1 MDLLSDLERI
11 FHPRGVAIIGASNR
25 PGNLGGFF
33 LGGFL
38 QQGFDRNQ
46 LYAVHPTEKEVAG
59 VAAYPAV
66 QAIPHDVDLA
76 LVFSPRD
83 SVKGIVKDC
92 VSKGVKGVIICT
104 SGFAE
109 NGESGLKLQTEIA
122 AIALAGG
129 TRIIGPNCVGVY
141 CPESKLINY
150 AGWMPQESGPV
161 GMFSHSGS
169 MTVSIPVA
177 ASIMGMNFSK
187 VISCGN
193 ECDLNAADFLEYF
206 GRDPNTGIVIGYV
219 EGIKDGR
226 RFFQIARDVSKK
238 KPILLWK
245 GGTSDIGSRSAAS
258 HTGALAVKAQV
269 WDAVCKQAG
278 IIKVDCEDDMLDYLQ
293 AFYYLP
299 RPRGNRVAVVS
310 ATGGLGVAIADACAD
325 YGLEVA
331 TLSESTLSRLRNIV
345 PSVGTCLDNPVDI
358 GMMSSFNLQ
367 MGIDTVKA
375 LAQDEGVDIIIKTV
389 GTSNMDLVQNEFAA
403 LAGFDK
409 PMIYIFSRALMAY
422 LKALKPVKGV
432 AIYSTGRRAAQV
444 MSKMIEYERYRSGK

>member
-1 MDLLSDLERI
+1 MDLYSELECI

-38 QQGFDRNQ
+38 QQGFDRNR

-59 VAAYPAV
+59 VKTYPAM

-83 SVKGIVKDC
+83 SVKGVVSDC

-109 NGESGLKLQTEIA
+109 NGADGLKLQREIA
-122 AIALAGG
+122 ETARAGG
-129 TRIIGPNCVGVY
+129 TRVIGPNCVGIF

-177 ASIMGMNFSK
+177 ASVMGVHFSK

-193 ECDLNAADFLEYF
+193 ECDLNTADFLEYF
-206 GRDPNTGIVIGYV
+206 GCDSNTSIVIGYI
-219 EGIKDGR
+219 EGVKDGR
-226 RFFQIARDVSKK
+226 RFFQVARDVSKK

-245 GGTSDIGSRSAAS
+245 GGTSNIGSRSAAS
-258 HTGALAVKAQV
+258 HTGALAVRTQV
-269 WDAVCKQAG
+269 WDALCKQTG
-278 IIKVDCEDDMLDYLQ
+278 IIKVECEDDMLDYLQ

-310 ATGGLGVAIADACAD
+310 ATGGLGVAIADACID

-331 TLSESTLSRLRNIV
+331 TLSESTRSCLRSIV
-345 PSVGTCLDNPVDI
+345 PSVGTCVNNPVDI

-389 GTSNMDLVQNEFAA
+389 GTSNMDLVRNEFAA

-444 MSKMIEYERYRSGK
+444 MSKMLGYERYLSGK

>member
-1 MDLLSDLERI
+1 MDLYSELERI

-38 QQGFDRNQ
+38 NQGFDREQ
-46 LYAVHPTEKEVAG
+46 LFAVHPAEKEVAG
-59 VAAYPAV
+59 VTAYPTV
-66 QAIPHDVDLA
+66 QDIPQNIDLA
-76 LVFSPRD
+76 LVFSPRTT
-83 SVKGIVKDC
+83 VKGVVKDC
-92 VSKGVKGVIICT
+92 VAKGVKGIIIIT

-109 NGESGLKLQTEIA
+109 NGTDGLKLQEEIA
-122 AIALAGG
+122 GIARSGG
-129 TRIIGPNCVGVY
+129 ARIIGPNCVGVY
-141 CPESKLINY
+141 CPESKLVNY

-169 MTVSIPVA
+169 MTVSIPVTA
-177 ASIMGMNFSK
+177 AVTGMHFSK

-206 GRDPNTGIVIGYV
+206 GRDPNTGIVIGYL
-219 EGIKDGR
+219 EGVKDGR
-226 RFFQIARDVSKK
+226 RFFHNAREVSKT

-245 GGTSDIGSRSAAS
+245 GGMSDSGSRSAAS
-258 HTGALAVKAQV
+258 HTGALAVKSQV

-278 IIKVDCEDDMLDYLQ
+278 IVRVDCEDDMIDYLQ

-310 ATGGLGVAIADACAD
+310 ATGGLGVALADACAD
-325 YGLEVA
+325 YGLELAKLSQA
-331 TLSESTLSRLRNIV
+331 TCHRLQSIV
-345 PSVGTCLDNPVDI
+345 PSVGTCLDNPVDL

-375 LAQDEGVDIIIKTV
+375 LAEDNGVDIIIKTV
-389 GTSNMDLVQNEFAA
+389 GTSNLDQVSREFDA
-403 LAGFDK
+403 LKGFDK
-409 PMIYIFSRALMAY
+409 PMVYIFSRAMMAL
-422 LKALKPVKGV
+422 LKEFKPVKGV

-444 MSKMIEYERYRSGK
+444 MSKMLEYERYRSGN

>member
-1 MDLLSDLERI
+1 MDLVSDLERI

-38 QQGFDRNQ
+38 QQGYDRDQ
-46 LYAVHPTEKEVAG
+46 LYAVHPTEKEVSG
-59 VAAYPAV
+59 VKAYPAM
-66 QAIPHDVDLA
+66 QAIPHNVDLA
-76 LVFSPRD
+76 LVFSPCD
-83 SVKGIVKDC
+83 SVKGVVADC
-92 VSKGVKGVIICT
+92 VAKGVKGVIICT

-109 NGESGLKLQTEIA
+109 NGGDGIKLQGEIA
-122 AIALAGG
+122 GIARAGG
-129 TRIIGPNCVGVY
+129 VRIIGPNCVGVY

-150 AGWMPQESGPV
+150 AGWMPRESGPV

-169 MTVSIPVA
+169 MTVSMPVA
-177 ASIMGMNFSK
+177 ASIMGIHFSK

-206 GRDPNTGIVIGYV
+206 GRDPKTGIVIGYV

-226 RFFQIARDVSKK
+226 RFFRIAREVSKN

-258 HTGALAVKAQV
+258 HTGALAVKTQV

-299 RPRGNRVAVVS
+299 RPRGNRVAIVS
-310 ATGGLGVAIADACAD
+310 ATGGLGVAMADACSD
-325 YGLEVA
+325 YGLELA
-331 TLSESTLSRLRNIV
+331 ALSQSTRNRLQGIV
-345 PSVGTCLDNPVDI
+345 PSIGTCVNNPVDI

-367 MGIDTVKA
+367 MGIDTVRA

-389 GTSNMDLVQNEFAA
+389 GTSNLEMVSKEFEA

-409 PMIYIFSRALMAY
+409 PMIYIFSRAMMAL
-422 LKALKPVKGV
+422 LKELKPVKGV
-432 AIYSTGRRAAQV
+432 AIYSTGRRAVQV
-444 MSKMIEYERYRSGK
+444 MSKMLEYERYRSGK

>member
-1 MDLLSDLERI
+1 MDLYSELERI

-38 QQGFDRNQ
+38 QQGFDRDR
-46 LYAVHPTEKEVAG
+46 LYAVHPREKEVAG
-59 VAAYPAV
+59 VAAYHSV
-66 QAIPHDVDLA
+66 QTIPHNVDLA

-92 VSKGVKGVIICT
+92 VAKRVKGIIICT

-109 NGESGLKLQTEIA
+109 NGAEGLKLQEEIA
-122 AIALAGG
+122 AIAREGG
-129 TRIIGPNCVGVY
+129 ARVIGPNCVGVY
-141 CPESKLINY
+141 CPESKLVNF

-169 MTVSIPVA
+169 MTVSMPIA
-177 ASIMGMNFSK
+177 ASMIGMHCSK

-206 GRDPNTGIVIGYV
+206 GRDPNTGIVIGYL
-219 EGIKDGR
+219 EGVKDGR
-226 RFFQIARDVSKK
+226 RFFRNAREVSKT

-245 GGTSDIGSRSAAS
+245 GGMSDLGSRSAAS
-258 HTGALAVKAQV
+258 HTGALAIKSQV

-278 IIKVDCEDDMLDYLQ
+278 IVRVDCEDDMIDYLQ

-310 ATGGLGVAIADACAD
+310 ATGGLGVALADACAD
-325 YGLEVA
+325 YGLELA
-331 TLSESTLSRLRNIV
+331 TLSQTTRDRLQSIV
-345 PSVGTCLDNPVDI
+345 PSVGTCLDNPVDL
-358 GMMSSFNLQ
+358 GMMSAFNLQ

-375 LAQDEGVDIIIKTV
+375 LAEDEGVNMIIKTV
-389 GTSNMDLVQNEFAA
+389 GTSNLELVNKEFEA
-403 LAGFDK
+403 LKGFDK
-409 PMIYIFSRALMAY
+409 PMVYIFSRAMMALM
-422 LKALKPVKGV
+422 KELKPVKGV
-432 AIYSTGRRAAQV
+432 AIFSTGRRAAQV
-444 MSKMIEYERYRSGK
+444 MSKMLEYERYRVG

>member
-1 MDLLSDLERI
+1 MDLFFELERI

-33 LGGFL
+33 LSGFL
-38 QQGFDRNQ
+38 QQGFDRNH

-59 VAAYPAV
+59 VNAYSAV

-83 SVKGIVKDC
+83 SVKGVVRDC
-92 VSKGVKGVIICT
+92 MAKGVKGVIVCT

-109 NGESGLKLQTEIA
+109 YGADGLKQQQEIA
-122 AIALAGG
+122 AIARAGG
-129 TRIIGPNCVGVY
+129 ARVIGPNCVGIF

-177 ASIMGMNFSK
+177 ASVMGVHFSK

-206 GRDPNTGIVIGYV
+206 GRDPNTGIIVGYV
-219 EGIKDGR
+219 EGVKDGR
-226 RFFQIARDVSKK
+226 RFLEVARNVSKK

-258 HTGALAVKAQV
+258 HTGALAMKAQV
-269 WDAVCKQAG
+269 WNALCKQAG
-278 IIKVDCEDDMLDYLQ
+278 IIKADCEDDMLDYLQ
-293 AFYYLP
+293 AFYYLS
-299 RPRGNRVAVVS
+299 RPRGNRVAIVS
-310 ATGGLGVAIADACAD
+310 ATGGMGVVIADACSD

-331 TLSESTLSRLRNIV
+331 TLSKDTRNRLQAIV
-345 PSVGTCLDNPVDI
+345 PSVGTCVDNPVDI

-389 GTSNMDLVQNEFAA
+389 GTSNLDLVSKEFAA
-403 LAGFDK
+403 MAGFDK
-409 PMIYIFSRALMAY
+409 PMVYIFSRAMMSY
-422 LKALKPVKGV
+422 LKDLKPMKGV
-432 AIYSTGRRAAQV
+432 AIYSTGRRAVQV
-444 MSKMIEYERYRSGK
+444 MSKMLEHERYRAER

>member
-1 MDLLSDLERI
+1 MDLYSELERI
-11 FHPRGVAIIGASNR
+11 FHPRSVAIIGASNR

-38 QQGFDRNQ
+38 QQGFDRDR
-46 LYAVHPTEKEVAG
+46 LYAVHPREKEVAG
-59 VAAYPAV
+59 VAAYHSV
-66 QAIPHDVDLA
+66 QTIPHNVDLA

-83 SVKGIVKDC
+83 SVKGVVKDC
-92 VSKGVKGVIICT
+92 VAKGVKGIIICT

-109 NGESGLKLQTEIA
+109 NGAEGLKLQEEIA
-122 AIALAGG
+122 AIAREGG
-129 TRIIGPNCVGVY
+129 ARVIGPNCVGVY
-141 CPESKLINY
+141 CPESKLVNF

-169 MTVSIPVA
+169 MTVSIPIT
-177 ASIMGMNFSK
+177 ASVMGMHCSK

-206 GRDPNTGIVIGYV
+206 GRDPNTGIVIGYL
-219 EGIKDGR
+219 EGVKDGR
-226 RFFQIARDVSKK
+226 RFFRNVREVSKT

-245 GGTSDIGSRSAAS
+245 GGMSDLGSRSAAS
-258 HTGALAVKAQV
+258 HTGALAIKSQV

-278 IIKVDCEDDMLDYLQ
+278 IVRVDCEDDMIDYLQ

-310 ATGGLGVAIADACAD
+310 ATGGLGVALADACAD
-325 YGLEVA
+325 YGLDLAKLSHA
-331 TLSESTLSRLRNIV
+331 TCGRLRAIV
-345 PSVGTCLDNPVDI
+345 PSVGTCLDNPVDL

-375 LAQDEGVDIIIKTV
+375 LAEDEGVDMIIKTV
-389 GTSNMDLVQNEFAA
+389 GTSNLELVNKEFEA
-403 LAGFDK
+403 LKGFDK
-409 PMIYIFSRALMAY
+409 PMVYIFSRAMMAL
-422 LKALKPVKGV
+422 LKELKPVKGV

-444 MSKMIEYERYRSGK
+444 MSKMLEYERYRLGK

>member
-1 MDLLSDLERI
+1 MDLFSELEQI

-38 QQGFDRNQ
+38 NQGFDRDR
-46 LYAVHPTEKEVAG
+46 LYAVHPTAKEVAG
-59 VAAYPAV
+59 IAAYSAV
-66 QAIPHDVDLA
+66 QAIPHNVDLA

-83 SVKGIVKDC
+83 SVKGVVKDC
-92 VSKGVKGVIICT
+92 VSKGVKGIIICT

-109 NGESGLKLQTEIA
+109 NGAGGLKLQDEIA
-122 AIALAGG
+122 GIAREGG
-129 TRIIGPNCVGVY
+129 ARIIGPNCVGVY
-141 CPESKLINY
+141 CPESKIINF
-150 AGWMPQESGPV
+150 ASWMPQESGPV

-177 ASIMGMNFSK
+177 ASMMGMHFSK

-206 GRDPNTGIVIGYV
+206 ERDSETRIVIGYL
-219 EGIKDGR
+219 EGVRDGR
-226 RFFQIARDVSKK
+226 RFLRVARELSKT

-245 GGTSDIGSRSAAS
+245 GGTSDFGARSASS

-269 WDAVCKQAG
+269 WEAMCRQAG
-278 IIKVDCEDDMLDYLQ
+278 IVKVDCEDDMMDYLK

-325 YGLEVA
+325 YGLEMA
-331 TLSESTLSRLRNIV
+331 TLSHSTFERLKDIV
-345 PSVGTCLDNPVDI
+345 PSVGTCVDNPVDL
-358 GMMSSFNLQ
+358 GMMSAFNLQ
-367 MGIDTVKA
+367 MGIDTVKT

-389 GTSNMDLVQNEFAA
+389 GTSNLELVGKEFEA

-409 PMIYIFSRALMAY
+409 PMVYVFSRAMMALM
-422 LKALKPVKGV
+422 KELKPVKGV
-432 AIYSTGRRAAQV
+432 AVYSTGRRAAQV
-444 MSKMIEYERYRSGK
+444 MSKMLEYERYRVG

>member
-1 MDLLSDLERI
+1 MDLYSELERI

-38 QQGFDRNQ
+38 QQGYARDR
-46 LYAVHPTEKEVAG
+46 LYAVHPKEKEVAG

-66 QAIPHDVDLA
+66 QAIPHNVDLA
-76 LVFSPRD
+76 LIFSPRD
-83 SVKGIVKDC
+83 SVKGVVADC
-92 VSKGVKGVIICT
+92 VAKGVKGVIICT

-109 NGESGLKLQTEIA
+109 NGEDGLKLQGEIA
-122 AIALAGG
+122 GIARAGG
-129 TRIIGPNCVGVY
+129 VRIIGPNCVGVY

-169 MTVSIPVA
+169 MTVSMPVA
-177 ASIMGMNFSK
+177 ASIMGVHFSK

-206 GRDPNTGIVIGYV
+206 GRDPNTGIIIGYV

-226 RFFQIARDVSKK
+226 RFLRIAREVSKT

-245 GGTSDIGSRSAAS
+245 GGTSDAGSRSAAS
-258 HTGALAVKAQV
+258 HTGALAIKSQV
-269 WDAVCKQAG
+269 WDAVCNQAG

-310 ATGGLGVAIADACAD
+310 ATGGLGVAMADACSD
-325 YGLEVA
+325 YGLELA
-331 TLSESTLSRLRNIV
+331 TLSQSTRSRLQAIV
-345 PSVGTCLDNPVDI
+345 PSVGTCLDNPVDL

-367 MGIDTVKA
+367 MGIDTVKT
-375 LAQDEGVDIIIKTV
+375 LAQDEGVDMIIKTV
-389 GTSNMDLVQNEFAA
+389 GTSNLEMVSREFEA

-409 PMIYIFSRALMAY
+409 PMIYIFSRAMTAL
-422 LKALKPVKGV
+422 LKELKPVKGV
-432 AIYSTGRRAAQV
+432 AIYSTGRRAVQV
-444 MSKMIEYERYRSGK
+444 MSRMLDYERYRSGA

>member
-1 MDLLSDLERI
+1 MDLYTELERI

-38 QQGFDRNQ
+38 NQGFDRNQ
-46 LYAVHPTEKEVAG
+46 LYAVHPKEKEVAG
-59 VAAYPAV
+59 VAAYPSV
-66 QAIPHDVDLA
+66 QAIPHNIDLA

-83 SVKGIVKDC
+83 SVKGVVSDC
-92 VSKGVKGVIICT
+92 VAKGVKGIIICT

-109 NGESGLKLQTEIA
+109 NGAEGLKLQEEIV
-122 AIALAGG
+122 AIARAGG
-129 TRIIGPNCVGVY
+129 ARIIGPNCVGIY

-169 MTVSIPVA
+169 MTVSMPVA
-177 ASIMGMNFSK
+177 SAMTGMHFSK

-206 GRDPNTGIVIGYV
+206 GRDPNTGIIIGYI
-219 EGIKDGR
+219 EGVKDGR
-226 RFFQIARDVSKK
+226 RFFRAAREVSKT

-245 GGTSDIGSRSAAS
+245 GGTSEFGARSAAS
-258 HTGALAVKAQV
+258 HTGALAVKAQA
-269 WDAVCKQAG
+269 WDAFCRQAG
-278 IIKVDCEDDMLDYLQ
+278 IVRVDCEDDMLDYLQ

-299 RPRGNRVAVVS
+299 RPRGNRAAILS
-310 ATGGLGVAIADACAD
+310 ATGGLGVAIADACAE

-331 TLSESTLSRLRNIV
+331 KLSQRTREHLRQIV
-345 PSVGTCLDNPVDI
+345 PSIGTCIDNPVDL
-358 GMMSSFNLQ
+358 GMMSSFNIQ
-367 MGIDTVKA
+367 MGIDTVRA
-375 LAQDEGVDIIIKTV
+375 LAQDDGVDMIIKTV
-389 GTSNMDLVQNEFAA
+389 GTSNLDQVSREFEA

-409 PMIYIFSRALMAY
+409 PMVYIFSRAMMAL
-422 LKALKPVKGV
+422 LKELKPVRGV
-432 AIYSTGRRAAQV
+432 AIFSTGRRAVQV
-444 MSKMIEYERYRSGK
+444 MSKMLEYERYRAG

>member
-1 MDLLSDLERI
+1 MDIVSDLERI

-38 QQGFDRNQ
+38 QQGFDRDR

-59 VAAYPAV
+59 VKAYPAV
-66 QAIPHDVDLA
+66 QNIPRDVDLA

-83 SVKGIVKDC
+83 SVKGVVKDC
-92 VSKGVKGVIICT
+92 VAKGVKGVIICT

-109 NGESGLKLQTEIA
+109 NGEDGLKLQGEIA
-122 AIALAGG
+122 GIARAGG
-129 TRIIGPNCVGVY
+129 IRIIGPNCVGVY

-177 ASIMGMNFSK
+177 ASVMGVHFSK

-226 RFFQIARDVSKK
+226 RFFQIAREVSKT

-245 GGTSDIGSRSAAS
+245 GGTSDAGSRSAAS

-310 ATGGLGVAIADACAD
+310 ATGGLGVAIADACID

-331 TLSESTLSRLRNIV
+331 ILSESTRRRLRDIV
-345 PSVGTCLDNPVDI
+345 PSVGTCVNNPVDI

-389 GTSNMDLVQNEFAA
+389 GTSNLDLVSKEFEA

-409 PMIYIFSRALMAY
+409 PMVYIFSRAMMVY
-422 LKALKPVKGV
+422 VKALKPVKGV
-432 AIYSTGRRAAQV
+432 AIYSTGRRAVQV
-444 MSKMIEYERYRSGK
+444 MSRMLDYERYRSGA

>member
-1 MDLLSDLERI
+1 MDLFSELERI

-38 QQGFDRNQ
+38 QQGFDRDR
-46 LYAVHPTEKEVAG
+46 LYAVHPKEKEVAG
-59 VAAYPAV
+59 VASYPAV
-66 QAIPHDVDLA
+66 HAVPHDVDLA

-83 SVKGIVKDC
+83 SVKDVVKDC
-92 VSKGVKGVIICT
+92 VAKGVKGVIICT

-109 NGESGLKLQTEIA
+109 NGADGLKLQGEIA
-122 AIALAGG
+122 GIARAGG
-129 TRIIGPNCVGVY
+129 TRVIGPNCVGIY

-169 MTVSIPVA
+169 MTVSMPVA
-177 ASIMGMNFSK
+177 ASLMGVHFSK

-206 GRDPNTGIVIGYV
+206 GRDANTGIIIGYI
-219 EGIKDGR
+219 ESIKDGR
-226 RFFQIARDVSKK
+226 RFFRIAREVSKE

-245 GGTSDIGSRSAAS
+245 GGTSDAGCRSAAS
-258 HTGALAVKAQV
+258 HTGALAVKSQV

-278 IIKVDCEDDMLDYLQ
+278 IIKVDSEDDMLDYLQ

-310 ATGGLGVAIADACAD
+310 ATGGLGVAMADACID

-331 TLSESTLSRLRNIV
+331 TLSQSTRRRLREIV
-345 PSVGTCLDNPVDI
+345 PTVGTCLDNPVDI

-367 MGIDTVKA
+367 MGIDTVKT
-375 LAQDEGVDIIIKTV
+375 LVQDEGVDMIIKTV
-389 GTSNMDLVQNEFAA
+389 GTSNLELVNREFEA
-403 LAGFDK
+403 LSGFDK
-409 PMIYIFSRALMAY
+409 PMIYIFSRAMMVL
-422 LKALKPVKGV
+422 LKELKPVPGV
-432 AIYSTGRRAAQV
+432 AIYSTGRKAVQV
-444 MSKMIEYERYRSGK
+444 MSKMLDYERYRSGK

>member
-1 MDLLSDLERI
+1 MDLVSELERI
-11 FHPRGVAIIGASNR
+11 FHPRGVAIVGASNR

-38 QQGFDRNQ
+38 QQGFDHKL

-59 VAAYPAV
+59 VKAYSAV

-83 SVKGIVKDC
+83 SVKGVVRDC
-92 VSKGVKGVIICT
+92 MAKGVKGVIVCT

-109 NGESGLKLQTEIA
+109 YGADGLKQQQEIA
-122 AIALAGG
+122 AIARAGG
-129 TRIIGPNCVGVY
+129 ARVIGPNCVGIF

-177 ASIMGMNFSK
+177 ASVMGVHFSK

-206 GRDPNTGIVIGYV
+206 GRDPNTGIIVGYV
-219 EGIKDGR
+219 EGVKDGR
-226 RFFQIARDVSKK
+226 RFLEVARNVSKK

-258 HTGALAVKAQV
+258 HTGALAMKAQV
-269 WDAVCKQAG
+269 WNALCKQAG
-278 IIKVDCEDDMLDYLQ
+278 IIKADCEDDMLDYLQ
-293 AFYYLP
+293 AFYYLS
-299 RPRGNRVAVVS
+299 RPRGNRVAIVS
-310 ATGGLGVAIADACAD
+310 ATGGMGVVIADACSD

-331 TLSESTLSRLRNIV
+331 TLSKDTRNRLQAIV
-345 PSVGTCLDNPVDI
+345 PSVGTCVDNPVDI

-389 GTSNMDLVQNEFAA
+389 GTSNLDLVSKEFAA
-403 LAGFDK
+403 MAGFDK
-409 PMIYIFSRALMAY
+409 PMVYIFSRAMMSY
-422 LKALKPVKGV
+422 LKDLKPMKGV
-432 AIYSTGRRAAQV
+432 AIYSTGRRAVQV
-444 MSKMIEYERYRSGK
+444 MSKMLEHERYRAER